1 MARLGANYQVVRL
14 ELGKLSNFPGAQ
26 LDPNYL
32 LKLDT
37 LVQLWKYVG
46 IQTVFKVTM
55 YRVKSFSWEKF
66 WINENSMHETYID
79 AWKVVWNRYE
89 DEKAVTGYDLINKP
103 KKLSMDISYDDLTTQ
118 YLIPLYQRLID
129 ECQKNCLQKFCLIQS
144 IFMNKGK

>member
-1 MARLGANYQVVRL
+1 
-14 ELGKLSNFPGAQ
+14 
-26 LDPNYL
+26 
-32 LKLDT
+32 
-37 LVQLWKYVG
+37 
-46 IQTVFKVTM
+46 
-55 YRVKSFSWEKF
+55 
-66 WINENSMHETYID
+66 MHETYID

>member
-46 IQTVFKVTM
+46 IQTVFKLTM
-55 YRVKSFSWEKF
+55 
-66 WINENSMHETYID
+66 
-79 AWKVVWNRYE
+79 
-89 DEKAVTGYDLINKP
+89 
-103 KKLSMDISYDDLTTQ
+103 
-118 YLIPLYQRLID
+118 
-129 ECQKNCLQKFCLIQS
+129 
-144 IFMNKGK
+144 